1 MKPTTRIVIIGG
13 GFAGTAIALRL
24 ERTFRR
30 ERSVEITLIDSEN
43 YFTFTP
49 LLPEVPSGSIQ
60 PKHIVFPLRALLKR
74 TVVRQAEVKAIDIE
88 QRTVTAAH
96 CRACG
101 NYTVPFDH
109 LVLALGSVPNYFGLP
124 GVAEHALTIK
134 SLADATALHAHVI
147 DKLEHADL
155 QPDPAVRRQLLTFVV
170 AGGGFAGVE
179 TLAELND
186 FVRGAGRF
194 YPQVAPEEIRMIL
207 IHSGDRILPEV
218 SESLSAYALRK
229 LRSRGVEVLLKA
241 RVKACSPIKIHLS
254 DGAEIDAHTFVWAA
268 GTAPSP
274 VLDLVSVPR
283 TNSGR
288 VEADATMAVK
298 ECHGVWAVGDS
309 ATIPD
314 VVTGGTCPPTAQY
327 ALRQGHRLADNIA
340 AAIRGEEP
348 KPFRFKALG
357 LLAGLGR
364 RSAVA
369 EIFGLK
375 FSGFIAWWLWRTIYL
390 MKLPGFERKL
400 RVAIDWTLDLF
411 FARDIVYLRPLHAA
425 RGPAAV
431 SSPVP
436 DDAGLA
442 CNIAGETDERRVPP
456 SPAQHASRVL
466 QKVH

>member
-1 MKPTTRIVIIGG
+1 MEQTTRIVIIGG

-30 ERSVEITLIDSEN
+30 ERNVEITLIDSEN

-60 PKHIVFPLRALLKR
+60 PKHIVFPLRGLLKR
-74 TVVRQAEVKAIDIE
+74 TMVRQAEVKAIDLE

-124 GVAEHALTIK
+124 GAADNALTMK
-134 SLADATALHAHVI
+134 TLADATALHAHVI

-186 FVRGAGRF
+186 FVRAAGRY

-218 SESLSAYALRK
+218 SESLSNYALRK
-229 LRSRGVEVLLKA
+229 LRSRGVEVLLKT
-241 RVKACSPIKIHLS
+241 RVKACSRNKIHLS
-254 DGAEIDAHTFVWAA
+254 NGAEIDAHTFVWAA

-274 VLDLVSVPR
+274 VLDLLSVPR
-283 TNSGR
+283 GKSGR

-298 ECHGVWAVGDS
+298 NRPGVWAVGDS
-309 ATIPD
+309 ANIPD
-314 VVTGGTCPPTAQY
+314 IVTGGTCPPTAQY
-327 ALRQGHRLADNIA
+327 ALRQGRRLAENIA

-369 EIFGLK
+369 EIFGLR

-411 FARDIVYLRPLHAA
+411 FARDIVYLRPLHVS

-431 SSPVP
+431 SNPIP
-436 DDAGLA
+436 DDSRPTCDGDGDGDV
-442 CNIAGETDERRVPP
+442 C
-456 SPAQHASRVL
+456 HAPLPHTQYTSRQL
-466 QKVH
+466 EGVH